1 MDGAESQ
8 LIHKYDAVI
17 IGAGIAG
24 LTAALKAADNCSV
37 AVVSKVYASRS
48 HSGAAQGGMAA
59 ALGNEEE
66 DHWLWHMFDTVKGSD
81 YLADQNATEILA
93 REAPERV
100 IELEHLG
107 VPFSRNQQGKIE
119 QRRFG
124 GHTRNFGE
132 APVRRACY
140 ASDRTG
146 RVILDALYDHSLV
159 LGVKIYDEVFVRRLL
174 FSKGRCCGVAGYV
187 LSTGEPLVFHAKA
200 VLLAT
205 GGCGRIYQTAST
217 SFASTADGFQLAFD
231 GGVPLEDMEFV
242 QFHPTG
248 IHGLGILVSE
258 AARAE
263 GGVLR
268 NGLSERF
275 MERYAPTLKDLAPRD
290 IISRAILTE
299 IQEGRGVN
307 GKDYVHLDL
316 THLDKKTLMEKL
328 SEVTSFVKT
337 YLGIDASSEMI
348 PVAPTCHYM
357 MGGVPTDVE
366 GRVLAD
372 GKSVVLPG
380 LYAAGECACVSV
392 HGANRLGTNS
402 LVDLVVFGRRAGLK
416 MAQYACE
423 NSLAKLPKNAEASVV
438 SEIERLLQS
447 SGEQRVGKL
456 REEMQREMTLHCSV
470 FRDRIG
476 LLATLEKIRK
486 LKESL
491 ANIGL
496 TGKGMH
502 FNYELEEAF
511 ELENMLKTAEATI
524 FSSLQREES
533 RGAHY
538 RSDFPE
544 RNDDAWL
551 KHSLVFQ
558 VAEGLRVDFKGVSV
572 TRFAPKARTY

>member
-1 MDGAESQ
+1 MKAG
-8 LIHKYDAVI
+8 IMKYDAVI
-17 IGAGIAG
+17 VGAGIAG
-24 LTAALKAADNCSV
+24 LTAALKASENCNV
-37 AVVSKVYASRS
+37 AVLSKVYASRS

-81 YLADQNATEILA
+81 YLADQDIAEILA
-93 REAPERV
+93 REAPERI

-107 VPFSRNQQGKIE
+107 VPFSRDSTGRID

-146 RVILDALYDHSLV
+146 RVIMDALYDHCLV
-159 LGVKIYDEVFVRRLL
+159 RGVKIYDEVFARMLL
-174 FSKGRCCGVAGYV
+174 FSEGRCCGVSGYA
-187 LSTGEPLVFHAKA
+187 LATGEPMVFHAKA

-205 GGCGRIYQTAST
+205 GGCGRIYKTAST

-231 GGVPLEDMEFV
+231 AGVPLEDMEFV

-248 IHGLGILVSE
+248 IHSLGILVSE

-268 NGLSERF
+268 NGLGERF
-275 MERYAPTLKDLAPRD
+275 MERYAPTMRDLAPRD

-299 IQEGRGVN
+299 IREGRGVA
-307 GKDYVHLDL
+307 GEDYVFLDL
-316 THLDKKTLMEKL
+316 THLGKDQLEQKL

-337 YLGIDASSEMI
+337 YLGIDATNEQI

-357 MGGVPTDVE
+357 MGGVPTDPD

-372 GKSVVLPG
+372 GKAQVVAG

-402 LVDLVVFGRRAGLK
+402 LVDLVVFGRRAGLDISRFVG
-416 MAQYACE
+416 E
-423 NSLAKLPKNAEASVV
+423 NSLVELPKDAEAFVGL
-438 SEIERLLQS
+438 EMARLLES
-447 SGEQRVGKL
+447 NGGEKVGGI
-456 REEMQREMTLHCSV
+456 REEMQREMALHCSV
-470 FRDRIG
+470 FRDRAG
-476 LLATLEKIRK
+476 LLKALAKIRELKGKFAQVK
-486 LKESL
+486 LTSKE
-491 ANIGL
+491 
-496 TGKGMH
+496 TR
-502 FNYELEEAF
+502 FNFELEEAF
-511 ELENMLKTAEATI
+511 ELENMLKAAEAVV
-524 FSSLQREES
+524 FSALQREES
-533 RGAHY
+533 RGAHF

-544 RNDDAWL
+544 RNDAEWL
-551 KHSLVFQ
+551 RHSLVFQ
-558 VAEGLRVDFKGVSV
+558 TPDGLTAGFKPVSV

>member
-1 MDGAESQ
+1 MIRE
-8 LIHKYDAVI
+8 YDVVVV
-17 IGAGIAG
+17 GAGIAG
-24 LTAALKAADNCSV
+24 LTAALKASETCNI

-66 DHWLWHMFDTVKGSD
+66 DHWLWHMYDTVKGSD
-81 YLADQNATEILA
+81 YLADQDVAEILA
-93 REAPERV
+93 CEAPERV

-107 VPFSRNQQGKIE
+107 VPFSRNRVGKIE

-146 RVILDALYDHSLV
+146 RVIMDTLYDHCLV
-159 LGVKIYDEVFVRRLL
+159 RRVRIYDEVFARSLL
-174 FSKGRCCGVAGYV
+174 FSRGRCCGLAGYV
-187 LSTGEPLVFHAKA
+187 LATGEPLVFHAKA

-205 GGCGRIYQTAST
+205 GGCGRIYKTAST

-268 NGLSERF
+268 NGLGERF

-299 IQEGRGVN
+299 IREGRGVA
-307 GKDYVHLDL
+307 GEDYVFLDL
-316 THLDKKTLMEKL
+316 THLGKAQLELKL
-328 SEVTSFVKT
+328 SEVTSFVKI
-337 YLGIDASSEMI
+337 YLGIDAAEEQI
-348 PVAPTCHYM
+348 PVAPTCHYI
-357 MGGVPTDVE
+357 MGGVPTDPE

-372 GKSVVLPG
+372 GKAQILPG

-392 HGANRLGTNS
+392 HGGNRLGTNS
-402 LVDLVVFGRRAGLK
+402 LVDLVVFGRRAGLNI
-416 MAQYACE
+416 ARFVGE
-423 NSLAKLPKNAEASVV
+423 NSSVELPMDAEESVAL
-438 SEIERLLQS
+438 EMTRLLES
-447 SGEQRVGKL
+447 NSEERVG
-456 REEMQREMTLHCSV
+456 RIRDEMQDVMTRLCSV
-470 FRDRIG
+470 FRDKAG
-476 LLATLEKIRK
+476 LLQALAKIRE
-486 LKESL
+486 LKGRF
-491 ANIGL
+491 AVVGL
-496 TGKGMH
+496 TSKEKR

-511 ELENMLKTAEATI
+511 ELENMLKTAEAVV
-524 FSSLQREES
+524 FSALQREES
-533 RGAHY
+533 RGAHF

-544 RNDDAWL
+544 RNDIEWL
-551 KHSLVFQ
+551 RHSLVFQ
-558 VAEGLRVDFKGVSV
+558 APVGLRVDYKPVV
-572 TRFAPKARTY
+572 ITRFAPKARKD